1 MSLQDYT
8 DIIKD
13 GLWKKNPGLVQL
25 LGLCPLLA
33 VSNTATTALALG
45 VAVIAVLSLSNLLIS
60 LVRKLL
66 IQEIRIIIYVVI
78 IAALVTCVQLLMEAY
93 TPLLYQK
100 LGLYIALIV
109 TNCIVIGR
117 AEMFAAKN
125 SPLKSLLDGLA
136 NGVGFTL
143 VLLLLGIIRELI
155 GQGTIFMGLD
165 EFLGPIGNYF
175 TIRLFEADKGLLI
188 AVLPPGAFITL
199 GLVLALKNFIDNG
212 FEQKK
217 KRVKKSNTTDI
228 SNQ

>member
-109 TNCIVIGR
+109 TNCIIIGR

-228 SNQ
+228 SN

>member
-109 TNCIVIGR
+109 TNCIIIGR